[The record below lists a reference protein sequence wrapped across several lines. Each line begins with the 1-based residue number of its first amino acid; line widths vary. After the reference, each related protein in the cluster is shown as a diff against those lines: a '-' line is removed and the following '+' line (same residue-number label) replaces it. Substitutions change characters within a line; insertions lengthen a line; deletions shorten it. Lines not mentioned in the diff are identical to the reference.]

1 MTIKS
6 LLGASVVGLAMWAA
20 ILLPLLSACGG
31 TDEPGIPAPT
41 TTSAPNVAP
50 AAKPDVQE
58 GAAEEACQRFVEEE
72 ITPVDPVTYDG
83 VTAAHLGVGVYRVS
97 GAALTGGDQV
107 LFTCVTLQ
115 SGDSWMLSSLD
126 IV

>member
-1 MTIKS
+1 MTIKR
-6 LLGASVVGLAMWAA
+6 LLGTSVVGLAMWAA

-31 TDEPGIPAPT
+31 TDAPDTPAPT
-41 TTSAPNVAP
+41 TSSAPA

-107 LFTCVTLQ
+107 VFTCVTLQ